1 MEFFCGL
8 DVGMDQTAICV
19 VDDKGDVLLEV
30 ALVTEPDAIKSALS
44 PYRGRLRRAGHEAGA
59 LSPWLHPELL
69 HLGLPAICVEPQHVA
84 PRCMPSATRPTVRM
98 RSASPTSCAPADSGA
113 RISGPRRAIGC
124 G

>member
-59 LSPWLHPELL
+59 LSPWRPSTWR
-69 HLGLPAICVEPQHVA
+69 PAACPAQQDRPCGCARHRPHHAHRLIPARAYQDRAVL
-84 PRCMPSATRPTVRM
+84 SAAAD
-98 RSASPTSCAPADSGA
+98 ASPQSQA
-113 RISGPRRAIGC
+113 
-124 G
+124 